1 MVTVEPLALI
11 GSDERGATFVFDND
25 RTGQFIVVHRKKG
38 SISGRQF
45 HKGRTAHKNPEKLL
59 IMQGTARLN
68 WRDTRSEATGS
79 ALVEGPAM
87 VQVPAYVWHEL
98 VAETDFVML
107 ELNALADGQG
117 DTFSWE
123 ER

>member
-1 MVTVEPLALI
+1 MVTVEPLVLI
-11 GSDERGATFVFDND
+11 GSDERGATFVFEND

-38 SISGRQF
+38 SVSGRQF

-59 IMQGTARLN
+59 IMQGVARLN
-68 WRDTRSEATGS
+68 WRDARSDANGT
-79 ALVEGPAM
+79 VMIEGPAM
-87 VQVPAYVWHEL
+87 AKVPAYVWHEL

>member
-1 MVTVEPLALI
+1 MVSVEPLVLI

-25 RTGQFIVVHRKKG
+25 RTGEFIVVHRKKG
-38 SISGRQF
+38 SISGQHF
-45 HKGRTAHKNPEKLL
+45 HQGKTSYKNPERL
-59 IMQGTARLN
+59 IILNGIVAMN
-68 WRDTRSEATGS
+68 WRDTRSEANGT
-79 ALVEGPAM
+79 VIIEGPAM
-87 VQVPAYVWHEL
+87 AKVPAYVWHEL